1 MGQMFDTNPAASA
14 VQNMSFDLPKSDQ
27 GASFGG
33 QSGEVN
39 TSDIVNAPSNEKA
52 MRWSNR
58 RGLGERIDPTQVGK
72 GARDF
77 GDKDTTFQPPTG
89 IR

>member
-1 MGQMFDTNPAASA
+1 MGQMFDTSPAVSA
-14 VQNMSFDLPKSDQ
+14 VQQMSIELPKSDP

-33 QSGEVN
+33 QTTEVN
-39 TSDIVNAPSNEKA
+39 TSDIFNAPSNEKA
-52 MRWSNR
+52 MRWTNR
-58 RGLGERIDPTQVGK
+58 RGAGERIDPTQVGK

-77 GDKDTTFQPPTG
+77 GDKTTAQMPTG

>member
-1 MGQMFDTNPAASA
+1 MSVFDTNPATSA
-14 VQNMSFDLPKSDQ
+14 VQQMSFSIPKSDP

-39 TSDIVNAPSNEKA
+39 TSEIVNAPTNEKA
-52 MRWSNR
+52 MRWTNR
-58 RGLGERIDPTQVGK
+58 RGAGERIDPTQVGK

-77 GDKDTTFQPPTG
+77 GSDNSNYQPPSG

>member
-14 VQNMSFDLPKSDQ
+14 VQQMSFDLPKSDP

-33 QSGEVN
+33 QTAEVN
-39 TSDIVNAPSNEKA
+39 TSDIVNAPTNEKA
-52 MRWSNR
+52 MRWANR
-58 RGLGERIDPTQVGK
+58 RGPGERIDPTQVGK
-72 GARDF
+72 GSRDF
-77 GDKDTTFQPPTG
+77 GDKTSAQMPTG